1 MLKRLTNAAVFLIA
15 LCFLYSTPSHAQ
27 NTNWKKIIQFPD
39 TDGFITASWFFNPQ
53 VGIIGFEWNNITTNT
68 GMVKRTTDG
77 GVTWTDCIVPTL
89 NNTIPIVRDIW
100 FSDQDSGW
108 LVISGSLNINDPR
121 LWRTTDGGQTWNPLL
136 NEPQFIGPASVRQT
150 TSTLTVTEPLGVGY
164 WTSTDEGATWSMPH
178 SSKKNGLGFVDNLYG
193 VMTEYKLGDPNSTFL
208 TTTDGG
214 LNWSTV
220 PGGIQH
226 EAFGVYPIINSRTFV
241 AAPEDTA
248 ISGVAQ
254 PSPVLRSIDFGQH
267 WTQATMLPMQTTGGI
282 QGVNAVIYVQN
293 SGATSSALTN
303 PPHGLM
309 RSTDSGKTWV
319 AVGGP
324 NQSDGGSYAVTDTR
338 FSVTGCGDI
347 VYASDGAGGLWK
359 TTDGGDTALVIPQC
373 VFIDTDKLAPAIS
386 IICDTDKNLYYLHNP
401 NYGIVIVESVA
412 IFDSTRR
419 PDTTGAVFI
428 NVYPEPYA
436 PIVPGDS
443 VAFGLGW
450 HPGAMMDSA
459 ASDSVTIQVIFQVN
473 YYQPDWGLNPYD
485 TVYLRVSLQGL
496 SVPAD
501 YSLSAKS
508 ILADTL
514 NICNAVDTT
523 IRLINKGCDSLAIT
537 QAFLAKNNWTLSNS
551 AGDSLILPIHIGP
564 GDTVLFKLRA
574 TPTSPAII
582 SDSLEVTMHYM
593 GHDTSFGAGLHTSA
607 KLNTLRPALT
617 IPTTLVFDSL
627 ATCDSTD
634 NLLAI
639 ANTGCDTLTITK
651 ADLSDIH
658 YELLDTNG
666 NPLNLPLSIPG
677 DSIRNVLVRFVPLS
691 LGTHNTTIRLHYKY
705 FGFDSSNIIALSGAG
720 APSGKLV
727 YPDTINFGTDA
738 ICGTL
743 GVTDTLT
750 FLNTSCNAAFVDSLK
765 LPAPFLLIDSMVL
778 PKTIGPGLSLL
789 LRIHYTPTQKTTQS
803 GKATFF
809 YAVNSGLTSGDTSI
823 ILVGTG
829 VSGLSSFETNPP
841 LNPNLFAFPTLSQ
854 CDPTDSVSFAIYN
867 TGCDTLRVTG
877 LVLDPTLNA
886 AFATHTDKPLPSLLT
901 GGDSIHVTLAITNLV
916 AGSYSGDLTIQYTLA
931 NGTIVD
937 SLVPVT
943 LTVTQ
948 GGGPSVL
955 TMTTPSSLAFPATN
969 QCTPIDTTITFTY
982 QGCGTLAVHDSL
994 AGSGFVLANPSD
1006 SVLLISPG
1014 VSVTLHVVY
1023 NGTTTDSLK
1032 TTIFFRSSAAT
1043 NPMDTV
1049 KLLGLVQPPGTV
1061 HFILGLSNMPVSA
1074 GDVFSATLTPDI
1086 KVSAGMG
1093 LQEVHGVFQ
1102 YRRDNFEP
1110 GSMTSSAGQLDP
1122 NDKPYDI
1129 GKIEYFPF
1137 HVTKPSGIALDP
1149 TVPLVTLP
1157 METMISDSVGG
1168 VIQVDSISL
1177 NGGDVQFSNCVLS
1190 TNTPGGQNT
1199 SISLQCGDSLLISVL
1214 NGQPIVTSEQ
1224 PRPDPVTEENGF
1236 QTTLNLHSAANGVA
1250 EIILYDAIGEEISHD
1265 QLSLSVNGTVPY
1277 TFHMGNLPA
1286 GSYYYGIRF
1295 TNATS
1300 TSGTLRGTLLLIK

>member
-1 MLKRLTNAAVFLIA
+1 MLKRLTNTAVFFVTLS
-15 LCFLYSTPSHAQ
+15 FLFTPHAKAQ
-27 NTNWKKIIQFPD
+27 WTEIQQFPAK
-39 TDGFITASWFFNPQ
+39 DGFITASWFFNPQ
-53 VGIIGFEWNNITTNT
+53 VGIIGFEWNISTNNQ

-77 GVTWTDCIVPTL
+77 GATWIDCTVPML
-89 NNTIPIVRDIW
+89 NNTTPIVKDIW

-108 LVISGSLNINDPR
+108 MVISGKLNINDPL
-121 LWRTTDGGQTWNPLL
+121 LWRTTDGGKTWNALP
-136 NEPQFIGPASVRQT
+136 NEPPFVGPASVRQT
-150 TSTLTVTEPLGVGY
+150 PSALTVTEPLGVGI
-164 WTSTDEGATWSMPH
+164 WTSTDEGITWSSH
-178 SSKKNGLGFVDNLYG
+178 SSLKNGLGFTDNLMG
-193 VMTEYKLGDPNSTFL
+193 VATEYKKGDPTSTFL
-208 TTTDGG
+208 TTSDGG
-214 LNWSTV
+214 LNWNTV

-226 EAFGVYPIINSRTFV
+226 EAFGVYPIKNTRTFV
-241 AAPEDTA
+241 VAPEDTA

-254 PSPVLRSIDFGQH
+254 PSPVLRSIDYGQH

-282 QGVNAVIYVQN
+282 HGVNGVVYVQN
-293 SGATSSALTN
+293 SGAVVGGQLFQ
-303 PPHGLM
+303 GLM
-309 RSTDSGKTWV
+309 RSIDTGKTWV
-319 AVGGP
+319 FVGGP
-324 NQSDGGSYAVTDTR
+324 SQGDGTPYPITDTR

-347 VYASDGAGGLWK
+347 VYASDGGGGLWK
-359 TTDGGDTALVIPQC
+359 TTDGGDSTLIIPQC

-436 PIVPGDS
+436 PIKPGDS
-443 VAFGLGW
+443 VGFGLAW

-473 YYQPDWGLNPYD
+473 YYQPDWGLNPLD

-501 YSLSAKS
+501 YALSAKS
-508 ILADTL
+508 ITADTL
-514 NICNAVDTT
+514 NICNVVDTT
-523 IRLINKGCDSLAIT
+523 IRLINRGCDSLAIT
-537 QAFLAKNNWTLSNS
+537 QALLAKNNWTLETLNLG
-551 AGDSLILPIHIGP
+551 GDSLSLPIHIGP
-564 GDTVLFKLRA
+564 GDTLLFRLRDK
-574 TPTSPAII
+574 PISPAII

-593 GHDTSFGAGLHTSA
+593 GRDTSFGAGLHTSA
-607 KLNTLRPALT
+607 KLNTLRPALS

-627 ATCDSTD
+627 ATCDSTE
-634 NLLAI
+634 NILAL

-651 ADLSDIH
+651 ADLADIH

-666 NPLNLPLSIPG
+666 NPLTLPLSIPA
-677 DSIRNVLVRFVPLS
+677 DSVHNVLVRFVPTT
-691 LGTHNTTIRLHYKY
+691 LGTHNTTLRFHYKY
-705 FGFDSSNIIALSGAG
+705 FGFDSSNVIALSGAG

-727 YPDTINFGTDA
+727 YPDTINFGNVP

-743 GVTDTLT
+743 PANDTLM
-750 FLNTSCNAAFVDSLK
+750 FVNTSCNAAFVDSLK
-765 LPAPFLLIDSMVL
+765 LPAPFLLIDSTVL
-778 PKTIGPGLSLL
+778 PKTIGQGSSLL
-789 LRIHYTPTQKTTQS
+789 LRIQYKPTQKTIQS

-809 YAVNSGLTSGDTSI
+809 YSINGGSTSGDGSI
-823 ILVGTG
+823 ILIGTG
-829 VSGLSSFETNPP
+829 VAGLSTFATNPP
-841 LNPNLFAFPTLSQ
+841 LTSNLFNFQTLSQ
-854 CDPTDSVSFAIYN
+854 CDPTDSVTFTIYN
-867 TGCDTLRVTG
+867 TGCDTLRVNG
-877 LVLDPTLNA
+877 LVLDPSLSGTFA
-886 AFATHTDKPLPSLLT
+886 AHANKPLPAALSD
-901 GGDSIHVTLAITNLV
+901 GDSIHITLAITNLV
-916 AGSYSGDLTIQYTLA
+916 AGSYSGNLTIQYTLA

-937 SLVPVT
+937 SLVPVS

-969 QCTPIDTTITFTY
+969 QCTSIDTTITFTY

-994 AGSGFVLANPSD
+994 TGSGFVLTNPSD

-1014 VSVTLHVVY
+1014 TPVTIHVVY

-1032 TTIFFRSSAAT
+1032 TIIFFRSSAAT

-1049 KLLGLVQPPGTV
+1049 RLLGLVQPPGTV
-1061 HFILGLSNMPVSA
+1061 HFVLGLTNMPVSA
-1074 GDVFSATLTPDI
+1074 GDIFSATLTPDA

-1110 GSMTSSAGQLDP
+1110 GSMTTSDGQLDP

-1149 TVPLVTLP
+1149 TIALVTLP

-1199 SISLQCGDSLLISVL
+1199 SISIQCGDSLLISVL

-1265 QLSLSVNGTVPY
+1265 QLTLSANGTLPY
-1277 TFHMGNLPA
+1277 TFHMSNLPA

-1295 TNATS
+1295 TNATM